1 MKLNFIVNYRL
12 DSPADSNVRIVKLLI
27 PDSISGH
34 IDKDEY
40 LLYYCGKITGLCREC
55 HFYKRVQVMAPFLE
69 RPIRIKYMLSLPNNE
84 CILLDAS
91 TERSELRRKA
101 KELADY
107 FDIARKQNKSHFI
120 IKHSILLMPYI
131 ETNIAELEDEYGI
144 RIVTLNE
151 AIKFVNGIVA
161 NAKSDQ

>member
-1 MKLNFIVNYRL
+1 MKLDFIVNYRL

-27 PDSISGH
+27 PSSISGH
-34 IDKDEY
+34 MNKDKY
-40 LLYYCGKITGLCREC
+40 LLYYCGEIASLCKEC

-107 FDIARKQNKSHFI
+107 FDIARKQNKSHFN
-120 IKHSILLMPYI
+120 IKHSILLTPNI
-131 ETNIAELEDEYGI
+131 ETNMADLEHEY
-144 RIVTLNE
+144 RIKIMPLNE
-151 AIKFVNGIVA
+151 SIRFVNGIVA